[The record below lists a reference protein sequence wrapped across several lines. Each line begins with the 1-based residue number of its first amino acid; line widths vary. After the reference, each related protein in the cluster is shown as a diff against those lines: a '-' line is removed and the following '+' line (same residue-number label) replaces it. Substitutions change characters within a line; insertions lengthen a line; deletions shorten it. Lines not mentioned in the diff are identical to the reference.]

1 MKYRLLASL
10 VAALCLASC
19 WDSTDNA
26 YGPPPGSGDGRPHC
40 ERFTSCAT
48 CTPVLGCGWCQSGDK
63 GLCTSEPNRCADVQS
78 FSWTWELAYCPAEA
92 DAGTGAG
99 WTTVP
104 PNGAPDAAATTPDAG
119 AATPDAAGN
128 APDAVVTSSDGADD
142 DALHE

>member
-1 MKYRLLASL
+1 MKYRLFASM

-19 WDSTDNA
+19 WDSTDDA

-48 CTPVLGCGWCQSGDK
+48 CTPALGCGWCQSGDK
-63 GLCTSEPNRCADVQS
+63 GLCTSEPNRCSDAVS

-92 DAGTGAG
+92 DAGGG

-104 PNGAPDAAATTPDAG
+104 PNNAPDGAASTPDAG
-119 AATPDAAGN
+119 TSTPDAAG
-128 APDAVVTSSDGADD
+128 ATSDGAGD
-142 DALHE
+142 DATHE